1 MRAILAICWREFRA
15 FFFSPLAYVLATLFL
30 IINGI
35 VFWIIVSYLTD
46 PRAPIGAPMELFFGQ
61 TVYFWLVLLFLTP
74 VLTMRSLAEERNSGT
89 LETLLTAPVTEGQ
102 IVLGKFFGVLA
113 AYLFLWLPTVIYAL
127 IVASHSDLDWGPVAA
142 GYLGVLGIGSLFLSV
157 GVFASALSRSQMVAA
172 LVGFAVLVLLFSAG
186 LVGNL
191 LNAGALQ
198 DAFTYLDLWQHMG
211 DFGKGIVDTRP
222 LVYYLSATVL
232 FLFLA
237 GRALETRKWR

>member
-1 MRAILAICWREFRA
+1 MRALLAISWRELRA

-30 IINGI
+30 LINGF
-35 VFWIIVSYLTD
+35 VFWLIVSYLTD
-46 PRAPIGAPMELFFGQ
+46 PRAPIGAPMGLFFGQ

-102 IVLGKFFGVLA
+102 IILGKFLGVLA
-113 AYLFLWLPTVIYAL
+113 AYVFLWLPTLVYAL
-127 IVASHSDLDWGPVAA
+127 IVASHSELDWGPVAA
-142 GYLGVLGIGSLFLSV
+142 GYLGVLGIGCLFLSV
-157 GVFASALSRSQMVAA
+157 GIFASALSRSQMVAA

-191 LNAGALQ
+191 LNAGVLRDALG
-198 DAFTYLDLWQHMG
+198 YLDLWQHMG

-222 LVYYLSATVL
+222 LIYYLSATVL

-237 GRALETRKWR
+237 SRALETRKWR

>member
-1 MRAILAICWREFRA
+1 MRAILAICWRELRA

-113 AYLFLWLPTVIYAL
+113 AYLFLWLPTLVYAF
-127 IVASHSDLDWGPVAA
+127 IVASHSELDWGPVAA

-172 LVGFAVLVLLFSAG
+172 LIGFAVLVLLFSAG

-191 LNAGALQ
+191 LNTGALQ

-211 DFGKGIVDTRP
+211 DFAKGIVDTRP
-222 LVYYLSATVL
+222 LVYYLSATTL